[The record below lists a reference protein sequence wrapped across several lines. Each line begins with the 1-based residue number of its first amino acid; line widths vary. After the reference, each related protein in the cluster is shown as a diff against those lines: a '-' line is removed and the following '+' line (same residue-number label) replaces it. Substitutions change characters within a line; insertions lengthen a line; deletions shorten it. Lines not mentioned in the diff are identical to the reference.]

1 MVYPNKEKAFTLIEL
16 LVVISIIALLLS
28 ILVPSLSKAK
38 ERAQFVLCGSRI
50 KQLVLAE
57 ALYTGENDGR
67 YSNGMITFSLPY
79 NAAVPQITDRS
90 MSGDDAD
97 CRWHDEKYNND
108 NRHDLWGQIWPY
120 LENQEVVLCPVFKKL
135 ANKVGQFHSG
145 SHNPDIPV
153 EPQYS
158 YSKNI
163 WLGNPSTYYDGI
175 WPWASE
181 YEAPKETNVKSPTT
195 VFMFAEENTWTT
207 NMDGYTQLEGTTL
220 NWNGASI
227 NDNALFSIWQG
238 PQTGVDCFAT
248 YHKTSWGSGE
258 EMMAGVSNAV
268 FADGHLETVLNY
280 ATTGSNYRDYISEP
294 RNCIRRSDPKGWYK
308 KVYRSGP

>member
-120 LENQEVVLCPVFKKL
+120 L
-135 ANKVGQFHSG
+135 
-145 SHNPDIPV
+145 
-153 EPQYS
+153 
-158 YSKNI
+158 
-163 WLGNPSTYYDGI
+163 
-175 WPWASE
+175 
-181 YEAPKETNVKSPTT
+181 
-195 VFMFAEENTWTT
+195 
-207 NMDGYTQLEGTTL
+207 
-220 NWNGASI
+220 
-227 NDNALFSIWQG
+227 
-238 PQTGVDCFAT
+238 
-248 YHKTSWGSGE
+248 
-258 EMMAGVSNAV
+258 
-268 FADGHLETVLNY
+268 
-280 ATTGSNYRDYISEP
+280 
-294 RNCIRRSDPKGWYK
+294 
-308 KVYRSGP
+308 

>member
-1 MVYPNKEKAFTLIEL
+1 MAYANKEKAFTLIEL

-28 ILVPSLSKAK
+28 VLVPSLSKAK
-38 ERAQFVLCGSRI
+38 QRAQFVLCGSRI

-67 YSNGMITFSLPY
+67 YSFGMIAFSLPY
-79 NAAVPQITDRS
+79 SAAVPQITDRS
-90 MSGDDAD
+90 MSGADAD
-97 CRWHDEKYNND
+97 CRWHDERYNND

-135 ANKVGQFHSG
+135 AGKVGQSHSG

-158 YSKNI
+158 YSKNV
-163 WLGNPSTYYDGI
+163 WLGNPSEYWDWT
-175 WPWASE
+175 SE

-195 VFMFAEENTWTT
+195 VFMFAEENPWTT
-207 NMDGYTQLEGTTL
+207 AMTEYSQLNGTTI
-220 NWNGASI
+220 NWSGASI
-227 NDNALFSIWQG
+227 NDNALFSIWEG
-238 PQTGVDCFAT
+238 RTGQDDCFAT
-248 YHKTSWGSGE
+248 YHNTSWDSGE

-280 ATTGSNYRDYISEP
+280 ATTGSNYRNYISEP
-294 RNCIRRSDPKGWYK
+294 RNCIRRSDPRGWYN